1 MINLPHTGAFGAR
14 LANLLKRKCFYAPQ
28 ALIDAANVWR
38 RQRIH

>member
-1 MINLPHTGAFGAR
+1 MINLLHNGVFGTR
-14 LANLLKRKCFYAPQ
+14 LANLLKQKCFYAPQ